1 MLVVDVHVLLA
12 DNVAELDVVAELL
25 SLAVPVA
32 ERLSVIE
39 VESEGLGLLLEELV
53 SEDDDEAV
61 DSTDP
66 VLVLVP
72 VLVVVDEPEGVSVRD
87 VVDEKEGV

>member
-1 MLVVDVHVLLA
+1 LLA
-12 DNVAELDVVAELL
+12 DNVTELDDVAELL
-25 SLAVPVA
+25 SLAVPVT

-39 VESEGLGLLLEELV
+39 VDSEGLGLLLEELV
-53 SEDDDEAV
+53 SEDDEEAV

-66 VLVLVP
+66 VLVP
-72 VLVVVDEPEGVSVRD
+72 VLVCVVVDEPVGMYVPD